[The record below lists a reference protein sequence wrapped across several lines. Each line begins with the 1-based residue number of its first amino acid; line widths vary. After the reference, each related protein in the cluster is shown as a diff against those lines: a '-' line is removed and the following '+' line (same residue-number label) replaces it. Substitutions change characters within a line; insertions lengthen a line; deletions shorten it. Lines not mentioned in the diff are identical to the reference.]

1 MSTTE
6 YQTETSIEEKKK
18 KKENNTKNLT
28 MIYFPY
34 IKKKIKRVRKI

>member
-6 YQTETSIEEKKK
+6 YQTEMSIEEKKK
-18 KKENNTKNLT
+18 KKKTTQKNLT

-34 IKKKIKRVRKI
+34 IKKK